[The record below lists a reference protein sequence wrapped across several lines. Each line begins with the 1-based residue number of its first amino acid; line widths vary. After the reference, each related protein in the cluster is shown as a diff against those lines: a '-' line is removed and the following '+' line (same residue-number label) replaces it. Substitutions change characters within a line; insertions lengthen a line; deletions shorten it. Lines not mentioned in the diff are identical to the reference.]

1 MASGKAWNRRIALA
15 GGAALAATGGYFWLR
30 EPSGTT
36 VHHSRLTDSRTFLR
50 GNAAEPETLDP
61 SQSSGT
67 QESEIMGDLMIGLM
81 THDPACKTIP
91 GMATHWETSQDGLA
105 WTFHLREALWSDGVP
120 VTAEDFVFSWRRLV
134 DPATAS
140 SYAYF
145 LHLLKNGAAISA
157 GKMPPSALGATA
169 VDARTLKLA
178 LEHPAP
184 YLLELLTHGTT
195 YPLPRHVVTEKGKEW
210 ARPGNYVSNG
220 PFTLKAWI
228 PNDYVLVEKN
238 PRFYDAANVALERV
252 YFYPTSDYG
261 AALRRFQVGELDYQE
276 RYPTQKVDWIRKNL
290 PQTIHPVPSLITEIV
305 GVNHKRK
312 PFDDVRVREAIN
324 LALNRDVIT
333 QRILRNGEV
342 PAYNVVPPGIAN
354 YQGGLAY
361 DFKALS
367 YSQRIEKAQSLMRAA
382 GFGENRR
389 FRTTYMIR
397 STAPTVGRAIAAAIQ
412 QMLAQVFIDITIT
425 PNDMQVFY
433 PAIQEHDFDIC
444 QAGWA
449 ADFSDASNFL
459 DLFRTGGGNN
469 WGEYSN
475 PAFDTALDSAQHEP
489 DIHRRSEKL
498 AQAEGIFLKDHAAM
512 PLWFWVSLNVV
523 WPYVKGFEANALDY
537 HRSRWISIDQAA
549 RVKQFA

>member
-1 MASGKAWNRRIALA
+1 MASGKTWNRRIALA
-15 GGAALAATGGYFWLR
+15 GGAALAATGGYFALR
-30 EPSGTT
+30 GPSG
-36 VHHSRLTDSRTFLR
+36 SRAPRKVTDARTLLR

-61 SQSSGT
+61 TQSSGT
-67 QESEIMGDLMIGLM
+67 QESEIMGDLMIGLT
-81 THDPACKTIP
+81 THDPACKAIP
-91 GMATHWETSQDGLA
+91 GMATHWETSGDGLI

-120 VTAEDFVFSWRRLV
+120 VTAGDFVFSWQRLV
-134 DPATAS
+134 DPASAS

-145 LHLLKNGAAISA
+145 LHLIKNGVAISA
-157 GKMPPSALGATA
+157 GKMPASALGARA
-169 VDARTLKLA
+169 IDARTLRVE

-184 YLLELLTHGTT
+184 YLLELFTHGTT
-195 YPLPRHVVTEKGKEW
+195 YPLPRHVVTAKGKAW

-220 PFTLKAWI
+220 PFTLKQWI
-228 PNDYVLVEKN
+228 PNDYVLLEKN
-238 PRFYDAANVALERV
+238 PRFYDAANVALEQV

-261 AALRRFQVGELDYQE
+261 AALRRFQVGELDFQD

-290 PQTIHPVPSLITEIV
+290 PQTIDPVPSLITEIV
-305 GVNHKRK
+305 GVNHKRE
-312 PFDDVRVREAIN
+312 PFSDVRVREAIN
-324 LALNRDVIT
+324 LALNREVIT

-361 DFKALS
+361 DFKALN
-367 YSQRIEKAQSLMRAA
+367 YAQRIEKAQSLMRAT
-382 GFGENRR
+382 GFGESKRL
-389 FRTTYMIR
+389 RTTYMIR

-412 QMLAQVFIDITIT
+412 QMLAQVYIDITIT

-433 PAIQEHDFDIC
+433 PAIQEHNFDIA

-475 PAFDTALDSAQHEP
+475 PAFDAALDGAQREA
-489 DIHRRSEKL
+489 DVNRRSEKL
-498 AQAEGIFLKDHAAM
+498 AQAESIFLKDHAAM
-512 PLWFWVSLNVV
+512 PLWFWVSLNLT
-523 WPYVKGFEANALDY
+523 WPYVKGLEANALDY
-537 HRSRWISIDQAA
+537 HRSRWISVDQAA
-549 RVKQFA
+549 RIQQFA

>member
-1 MASGKAWNRRIALA
+1 MASGKTWNRRIALA
-15 GGAALAATGGYFWLR
+15 GGAALAATGGYFALR
-30 EPSGTT
+30 GPSG
-36 VHHSRLTDSRTFLR
+36 SRAPRKVTDARTLLR

-61 SQSSGT
+61 TQSSGT
-67 QESEIMGDLMIGLM
+67 QESEIMGDLMIGLT
-81 THDPACKTIP
+81 THDPACKAIP
-91 GMATHWETSQDGLA
+91 GMATHWETSGDGLI

-120 VTAEDFVFSWRRLV
+120 VTAGDFVFSWQRLV
-134 DPATAS
+134 DPASAS

-145 LHLLKNGAAISA
+145 LHLIKNGVAISA
-157 GKMPPSALGATA
+157 GKMPPSALGARA
-169 VDARTLKLA
+169 IDARTLRVE

-184 YLLELLTHGTT
+184 YLLELFTHGTT
-195 YPLPRHVVTEKGKEW
+195 YPLPRHVVTAKGKAW

-220 PFTLKAWI
+220 PFTLKQWI
-228 PNDYVLVEKN
+228 PNDYVLLEKN
-238 PRFYDAANVALERV
+238 PRFYDAANVALEQV

-261 AALRRFQVGELDYQE
+261 AALRRFQVGELDFQD

-290 PQTIHPVPSLITEIV
+290 PQTIDPVPSLITEIV
-305 GVNHKRK
+305 GVNHKRE
-312 PFDDVRVREAIN
+312 PFSDVRVREAIN
-324 LALNRDVIT
+324 LALNREVIT

-361 DFKALS
+361 DFKALN
-367 YSQRIEKAQSLMRAA
+367 YAQRIEKAQSLMRAA
-382 GFGENRR
+382 GFGESKRL
-389 FRTTYMIR
+389 RTTYMIR

-412 QMLAQVFIDITIT
+412 QMLAQVYIDITIT

-433 PAIQEHDFDIC
+433 PAIQEHNFDIA

-475 PAFDTALDSAQHEP
+475 PAFDAALDGAQREA
-489 DIHRRSEKL
+489 DVNRRSEKL
-498 AQAEGIFLKDHAAM
+498 AQAESIFLKDHAAM
-512 PLWFWVSLNVV
+512 PLWFWVSLNLT
-523 WPYVKGFEANALDY
+523 WPYVKGLEANALDY

-549 RVKQFA
+549 RIKQFA

>member
-1 MASGKAWNRRIALA
+1 MASGKTWNRRIALA
-15 GGAALAATGGYFWLR
+15 GGAALAATGGYFALR
-30 EPSGTT
+30 GPSG
-36 VHHSRLTDSRTFLR
+36 SRAPRKVTDARTLLR

-61 SQSSGT
+61 TQSSGT
-67 QESEIMGDLMIGLM
+67 QESEIMGDLMIGLT
-81 THDPACKTIP
+81 THDPACKAIP
-91 GMATHWETSQDGLA
+91 GMATHWETSGDGLI
-105 WTFHLREALWSDGVP
+105 WTYHLREALWSDGVP
-120 VTAEDFVFSWRRLV
+120 VTAGDFVFSWQRLV
-134 DPATAS
+134 DPASAS

-145 LHLLKNGAAISA
+145 LHLIKNGVAISA
-157 GKMPPSALGATA
+157 GKMPPSALGARA
-169 VDARTLKLA
+169 IDARTLRVE

-184 YLLELLTHGTT
+184 YLLELFTHGTT
-195 YPLPRHVVTEKGKEW
+195 YPLPRHVVTAKGKAW

-220 PFTLKAWI
+220 PFTLKQWI
-228 PNDYVLVEKN
+228 PNDYVLLEKN
-238 PRFYDAANVALERV
+238 PRFYDAANVALEQV

-261 AALRRFQVGELDYQE
+261 AALRRFQVGELDFQD

-290 PQTIHPVPSLITEIV
+290 PQTIDPVPSLITEIV
-305 GVNHKRK
+305 GVNHKRE
-312 PFDDVRVREAIN
+312 PFSDVRVREAIN
-324 LALNRDVIT
+324 LALNREVIT

-361 DFKALS
+361 DFKALN
-367 YSQRIEKAQSLMRAA
+367 YAQRIEKAQSLMRAA
-382 GFGENRR
+382 GFGESKRL
-389 FRTTYMIR
+389 RTTYMIR

-412 QMLAQVFIDITIT
+412 QMLAQVYIDITIT

-433 PAIQEHDFDIC
+433 PAIQEHNFDIA

-475 PAFDTALDSAQHEP
+475 PAFDAALDGAQREA
-489 DIHRRSEKL
+489 DVNRRSEKL
-498 AQAEGIFLKDHAAM
+498 AQAESIFLKDHAAM
-512 PLWFWVSLNVV
+512 PLWFWVSLNLT
-523 WPYVKGFEANALDY
+523 WPYVKGLEANALDY

-549 RVKQFA
+549 RIQQFA

>member
-1 MASGKAWNRRIALA
+1 MASGKTWNRRIALA
-15 GGAALAATGGYFWLR
+15 GGAALAATGGYFALR
-30 EPSGTT
+30 GPSG
-36 VHHSRLTDSRTFLR
+36 SRAPRKVTDARTLLR

-61 SQSSGT
+61 TQSSGT
-67 QESEIMGDLMIGLM
+67 QESEIMGDLMIGLT
-81 THDPACKTIP
+81 THDPACKAIP
-91 GMATHWETSQDGLA
+91 GMATHWETSGDGLI

-120 VTAEDFVFSWRRLV
+120 VTAGDFVFSWQRLV
-134 DPATAS
+134 DPASAS

-145 LHLLKNGAAISA
+145 LHLIKNGVAISA
-157 GKMPPSALGATA
+157 GKMPPSALGARA
-169 VDARTLKLA
+169 IDARTLRVE

-184 YLLELLTHGTT
+184 YLLELFTHGTT
-195 YPLPRHVVTEKGKEW
+195 YPLPRHVVTAKGKAW

-220 PFTLKAWI
+220 PFTLKQWI
-228 PNDYVLVEKN
+228 PNDYVLLEKN
-238 PRFYDAANVALERV
+238 PRFYDAANVALEQV

-261 AALRRFQVGELDYQE
+261 AALRRFQVGELDFQD

-290 PQTIHPVPSLITEIV
+290 PQTIDPVPSLITEIV
-305 GVNHKRK
+305 GVNHKRE
-312 PFDDVRVREAIN
+312 PFSDVRVREAIN
-324 LALNRDVIT
+324 LALNREVIT

-361 DFKALS
+361 DFKALN
-367 YSQRIEKAQSLMRAA
+367 YAQRIEKAQSLMRAA
-382 GFGENRR
+382 GFGESKRL
-389 FRTTYMIR
+389 RTTYMIR

-412 QMLAQVFIDITIT
+412 QMLAQVYIDITIT

-433 PAIQEHDFDIC
+433 PAIQEHNFDIA

-475 PAFDTALDSAQHEP
+475 PAFDAALDGAQREA
-489 DIHRRSEKL
+489 DVNRRSEKL
-498 AQAEGIFLKDHAAM
+498 AQAESIFLKDHAAM
-512 PLWFWVSLNVV
+512 PLWFWVSLNLT
-523 WPYVKGFEANALDY
+523 WPYVKGLEANALDY

-549 RVKQFA
+549 RIQQFA

>member
-1 MASGKAWNRRIALA
+1 MASGKTWNRRIALA
-15 GGAALAATGGYFWLR
+15 GGAALAATGGYFALR
-30 EPSGTT
+30 GPSG
-36 VHHSRLTDSRTFLR
+36 SRAPRKVTDARTLLR

-61 SQSSGT
+61 TQSSGT
-67 QESEIMGDLMIGLM
+67 QESEIMGDLMIGLT
-81 THDPACKTIP
+81 THDPACKAIP
-91 GMATHWETSQDGLA
+91 GMATHWETSGDGLI

-120 VTAEDFVFSWRRLV
+120 VTAGDFVFSWQRLV
-134 DPATAS
+134 DPASAS

-145 LHLLKNGAAISA
+145 LHLIKNGVAISA
-157 GKMPPSALGATA
+157 GKMPPSALGARA
-169 VDARTLKLA
+169 IDARTLRVE

-184 YLLELLTHGTT
+184 YLLELFTHGTT
-195 YPLPRHVVTEKGKEW
+195 YPLPRHVVTAKGKAW

-220 PFTLKAWI
+220 PFTLKQWI
-228 PNDYVLVEKN
+228 PNDYVLLEKN
-238 PRFYDAANVALERV
+238 PRFYDAANVALEQV

-261 AALRRFQVGELDYQE
+261 AALRRFQVGELDFQD

-290 PQTIHPVPSLITEIV
+290 PQTIDPVPSLITEIV
-305 GVNHKRK
+305 GVNHKRE
-312 PFDDVRVREAIN
+312 PFSDVRVREAIN
-324 LALNRDVIT
+324 LALNREVIT

-361 DFKALS
+361 DFKALN
-367 YSQRIEKAQSLMRAA
+367 YAQRIEKAQSLMRAA
-382 GFGENRR
+382 GFGESKRL
-389 FRTTYMIR
+389 RTTYMIR
-397 STAPTVGRAIAAAIQ
+397 STAPTVGRAITAAIQ
-412 QMLAQVFIDITIT
+412 QMLAQVYIDITIT

-433 PAIQEHDFDIC
+433 PAIQEHNFDIA

-475 PAFDTALDSAQHEP
+475 PAFDAALDGAQREA
-489 DIHRRSEKL
+489 DVNRRSEKL
-498 AQAEGIFLKDHAAM
+498 AQAESIFLKDHAAM
-512 PLWFWVSLNVV
+512 PLWFWVSLNLT
-523 WPYVKGFEANALDY
+523 WPYVKGLEANALDY

-549 RVKQFA
+549 RIQQFA

>member
-1 MASGKAWNRRIALA
+1 MASGKTWNRRIALA
-15 GGAALAATGGYFWLR
+15 GGAALAATGGYFALR
-30 EPSGTT
+30 GPSG
-36 VHHSRLTDSRTFLR
+36 SRAPRKVTDARTLLR

-61 SQSSGT
+61 TQSSGT
-67 QESEIMGDLMIGLM
+67 QESEIMGDLMIGLT
-81 THDPACKTIP
+81 THDPACKAIP
-91 GMATHWETSQDGLA
+91 GMATHWETSDDGLI

-120 VTAEDFVFSWRRLV
+120 VTAGDFVFSWQRLV
-134 DPATAS
+134 DPASAS

-145 LHLLKNGAAISA
+145 LHLIKNGVAISA
-157 GKMPPSALGATA
+157 GKMPATALGARA
-169 VDARTLKLA
+169 IDARTLRVD

-184 YLLELLTHGTT
+184 YLLELFTHGTT
-195 YPLPRHVVTEKGKEW
+195 YPLPRHVVTAKGKAW

-220 PFTLKAWI
+220 PFTLKSWI
-228 PNDYVLVEKN
+228 PNDYVLLEKN
-238 PRFYDAANVALERV
+238 PRFYDAANVALEQV

-290 PQTIHPVPSLITEIV
+290 PQTIDPVPSLITEIV
-305 GVNHKRK
+305 GVNHKRE
-312 PFDDVRVREAIN
+312 PFSDVRVREAIN
-324 LALNRDVIT
+324 LALNREVIT

-361 DFKALS
+361 DFKALN
-367 YSQRIEKAQSLMRAA
+367 YAQRIEKAQSLMRAA
-382 GFGENRR
+382 GFGESKRL
-389 FRTTYMIR
+389 RTTYMIR

-412 QMLAQVFIDITIT
+412 QMLAQVYIDITIT

-433 PAIQEHDFDIC
+433 PAIQEHNFDIA

-475 PAFDTALDSAQHEP
+475 PAFDAALDGAQREA
-489 DIHRRSEKL
+489 DVNRRSEKL
-498 AQAEGIFLKDHAAM
+498 AQAESIFLKDHAAM
-512 PLWFWVSLNVV
+512 PLWFWVSLNLT
-523 WPYVKGFEANALDY
+523 WPYVKGLEANALDY

-549 RVKQFA
+549 RIKQFA

>member
-1 MASGKAWNRRIALA
+1 MASGKTWNRRIALA
-15 GGAALAATGGYFWLR
+15 GGAALAATGGYFALR
-30 EPSGTT
+30 GPSG
-36 VHHSRLTDSRTFLR
+36 SRAPRKVTDDRTLLR

-61 SQSSGT
+61 TQSSGT
-67 QESEIMGDLMIGLM
+67 QESEIMGDLMIGLT
-81 THDPACKTIP
+81 THDPACKAIT
-91 GMATHWETSQDGLA
+91 GMATHWETSGDGLI
-105 WTFHLREALWSDGVP
+105 WSFHLREALWSDGVP
-120 VTAEDFVFSWRRLV
+120 VTAGDFVFSWQRLV
-134 DPATAS
+134 DPASAS

-145 LHLLKNGAAISA
+145 LHLIKNGVAISA
-157 GKMPPSALGATA
+157 GKMPPSALGARA
-169 VDARTLKLA
+169 IDARTLRVE

-184 YLLELLTHGTT
+184 YLLELFTHGTT
-195 YPLPRHVVTEKGKEW
+195 YPLPRHVVTAKGKAW

-220 PFTLKAWI
+220 PFTLKQWI
-228 PNDYVLVEKN
+228 PNDYVLLEKN
-238 PRFYDAANVALERV
+238 PRFYDAANVALEQV

-261 AALRRFQVGELDYQE
+261 AALRRFQVGELDFQD

-290 PQTIHPVPSLITEIV
+290 PQTIDPVPSLITEIV
-305 GVNHKRK
+305 GVNHKRE
-312 PFDDVRVREAIN
+312 PFSDVRVREAIN
-324 LALNRDVIT
+324 LALNREVIT

-361 DFKALS
+361 DFKALN
-367 YSQRIEKAQSLMRAA
+367 YAQRIEKAQSLMRAA
-382 GFGENRR
+382 GFGESKRL
-389 FRTTYMIR
+389 RTTYMIR

-412 QMLAQVFIDITIT
+412 QMLAQVYIDITIT

-433 PAIQEHDFDIC
+433 PAIQEHNFDIA

-475 PAFDTALDSAQHEP
+475 PAFDAALDGAQREA
-489 DIHRRSEKL
+489 DVNRRSEKL
-498 AQAEGIFLKDHAAM
+498 AQAESIFLKDHAAM
-512 PLWFWVSLNVV
+512 PLWFWVSLNLT
-523 WPYVKGFEANALDY
+523 WPYVKGLEANALDY

-549 RVKQFA
+549 RIQQFA

>member
-15 GGAALAATGGYFWLR
+15 GGAALAATGGYFALR
-30 EPSGTT
+30 GPSGNR
-36 VHHSRLTDSRTFLR
+36 VHHKVTDARTLLR

-61 SQSSGT
+61 TQSSGT
-67 QESEIMGDLMIGLM
+67 QESEIMGDLMIGLT
-81 THDPACKTIP
+81 THDPACKAIP
-91 GMATHWETSQDGLA
+91 GMATHWETSGDGLI

-120 VTAEDFVFSWRRLV
+120 VTAGDFVFSWQRLV
-134 DPATAS
+134 DPASAS

-145 LHLLKNGAAISA
+145 LHLIKNGAAISA

-169 VDARTLKLA
+169 VNARTLRVA

-184 YLLELLTHGTT
+184 YLLELFTHGTT
-195 YPLPRHVVTEKGKEW
+195 YPLPRHVVTAKGKEW

-220 PFTLKAWI
+220 PFTLKRWI
-228 PNDYVLVEKN
+228 PNDYVLLEKN
-238 PRFYDAANVALERV
+238 PRFYDAANVALEQI
-252 YFYPTSDYG
+252 YFYPTVDYA

-290 PQTIHPVPSLITEIV
+290 PHTIDPVPSLITEIV

-324 LALNRDVIT
+324 LALNREVIT

-361 DFKALS
+361 DFKALD
-367 YSQRIEKAQSLMRAA
+367 YAQRIEKARSLMRAA
-382 GFGENRR
+382 GFSDNKRV
-389 FRTTYMIR
+389 RTTYMIR

-412 QMLAQVFIDITIT
+412 QMLAQVYIDITIT

-433 PAIQEHDFDIC
+433 PAIQEHDFDIA

-475 PAFDTALDSAQHEP
+475 PAFDAALDSAQREA
-489 DIHRRSEKL
+489 DAGRRSDKL
-498 AQAEGIFLKDHAAM
+498 MQAESIFLKDHAAM
-512 PLWFWVSLNVV
+512 PLWFWVSLNLT
-523 WPYVKGFEANALDY
+523 WPYVKGLEANPLDF

-549 RVKQFA
+549 RVKQFS

>member
-1 MASGKAWNRRIALA
+1 MASGKTWNRRIALA
-15 GGAALAATGGYFWLR
+15 GGAALAATGGYFALR
-30 EPSGTT
+30 GPSG
-36 VHHSRLTDSRTFLR
+36 SRAPRKVTDARTLLR
-50 GNAAEPETLDP
+50 GNAAEPESLDP
-61 SQSSGT
+61 TQSSGT
-67 QESEIMGDLMIGLM
+67 QESEIMGDLMIGLT
-81 THDPACKTIP
+81 THDPACKAIP
-91 GMATHWETSQDGLA
+91 GMATHWETSGDGLI

-120 VTAEDFVFSWRRLV
+120 VTAGDFVFSWQRLV
-134 DPATAS
+134 DPASAS

-145 LHLLKNGAAISA
+145 LHLIKNGVAISA
-157 GKMPPSALGATA
+157 GKMPPSALGARA
-169 VDARTLKLA
+169 IDARTLRVE

-184 YLLELLTHGTT
+184 YLLELFTHGTT
-195 YPLPRHVVTEKGKEW
+195 YPLPRHVVTAKGKAW

-220 PFTLKAWI
+220 PFTLKQWI
-228 PNDYVLVEKN
+228 PNDYVLLEKN
-238 PRFYDAANVALERV
+238 PRFYDAANVALEQV

-261 AALRRFQVGELDYQE
+261 AALRRFQVGELDFQD

-290 PQTIHPVPSLITEIV
+290 PQTIDPVPSLITEIV
-305 GVNHKRK
+305 GVNHKRE
-312 PFDDVRVREAIN
+312 PFSDVRVREAIN
-324 LALNRDVIT
+324 LALNREVIT

-361 DFKALS
+361 DFKALN
-367 YSQRIEKAQSLMRAA
+367 YAQRIEKAQSLMRAA
-382 GFGENRR
+382 GFGESKRL
-389 FRTTYMIR
+389 RTTYMIR

-412 QMLAQVFIDITIT
+412 QMLAQVYIDITIT

-433 PAIQEHDFDIC
+433 PAIQEHNFDIA

-475 PAFDTALDSAQHEP
+475 PAFDAALDGAQREA
-489 DIHRRSEKL
+489 DVNRRSEKL
-498 AQAEGIFLKDHAAM
+498 AQAESIFLKDHAAM
-512 PLWFWVSLNVV
+512 PLWFWVSLNLT
-523 WPYVKGFEANALDY
+523 WPYVKGLEANALDY

-549 RVKQFA
+549 RIQQFA

>member
-1 MASGKAWNRRIALA
+1 MASGKTWNRRIALA
-15 GGAALAATGGYFWLR
+15 GGAALAATGGYFALR
-30 EPSGTT
+30 GPSG
-36 VHHSRLTDSRTFLR
+36 SRAPRKVTDARTLLR

-61 SQSSGT
+61 TQSSGT
-67 QESEIMGDLMIGLM
+67 QESEIMGDLMIGLT
-81 THDPACKTIP
+81 THDPACKAIP
-91 GMATHWETSQDGLA
+91 GMATHWETSGDGLI

-120 VTAEDFVFSWRRLV
+120 VTAGDFVFSWQRLV
-134 DPATAS
+134 DPASAS

-145 LHLLKNGAAISA
+145 LHLIKNGVAISA
-157 GKMPPSALGATA
+157 GKMPPSALGARA
-169 VDARTLKLA
+169 IDARTLRVE

-184 YLLELLTHGTT
+184 YLLELFTHGTT
-195 YPLPRHVVTEKGKEW
+195 YPLPRHVVTAKGKAW

-220 PFTLKAWI
+220 PFTLKQWI
-228 PNDYVLVEKN
+228 PNDYVLLEKN
-238 PRFYDAANVALERV
+238 PRFYDAANVALEQV

-261 AALRRFQVGELDYQE
+261 AALRRFQVGELDFQD

-290 PQTIHPVPSLITEIV
+290 PQTIDPVPSLITEIV
-305 GVNHKRK
+305 GVNHKRE
-312 PFDDVRVREAIN
+312 PFSDVRVREAIN
-324 LALNRDVIT
+324 LALNREVIT

-361 DFKALS
+361 DFKALN
-367 YSQRIEKAQSLMRAA
+367 YAQRIEKAQSLMRAA
-382 GFGENRR
+382 GFGESKRL
-389 FRTTYMIR
+389 RTTYMIR

-412 QMLAQVFIDITIT
+412 QMLAQVYIDITIT

-433 PAIQEHDFDIC
+433 PAIQEHNFDIA

-475 PAFDTALDSAQHEP
+475 PAFDAALDGAQREA
-489 DIHRRSEKL
+489 DVNRRSEKL
-498 AQAEGIFLKDHAAM
+498 AQAESIFLKDHAAM
-512 PLWFWVSLNVV
+512 PLWFWVSPNLT
-523 WPYVKGFEANALDY
+523 WPYVKGLEANALDY

-549 RVKQFA
+549 RIQQFA

>member
-1 MASGKAWNRRIALA
+1 MASGKTWNRRIALA
-15 GGAALAATGGYFWLR
+15 GGAALAATGGYFALR
-30 EPSGTT
+30 GPSG
-36 VHHSRLTDSRTFLR
+36 SRAPRKVTDARTLLR

-61 SQSSGT
+61 TQSSGT
-67 QESEIMGDLMIGLM
+67 QESEIMGDLMIGLT
-81 THDPACKTIP
+81 THDSACKAIP
-91 GMATHWETSQDGLA
+91 GMASHWETSGDGLI

-120 VTAEDFVFSWRRLV
+120 VTAGDFVFSWQRLV
-134 DPATAS
+134 DPASAS

-145 LHLLKNGAAISA
+145 LHLIKNGVAISA
-157 GKMPPSALGATA
+157 GKMPPSALGAKA
-169 VDARTLKLA
+169 IDARTLRVE

-184 YLLELLTHGTT
+184 YLLELFTHGTT
-195 YPLPRHVVTEKGKEW
+195 YPLPRHVVTAKGKAW

-220 PFTLKAWI
+220 PFTLKQWI
-228 PNDYVLVEKN
+228 PNDYVLLEKN
-238 PRFYDAANVALERV
+238 PRFYDAANVALEQV

-261 AALRRFQVGELDYQE
+261 AALRRFQVGELDFQD

-290 PQTIHPVPSLITEIV
+290 PQTIDPVPSLITEIV
-305 GVNHKRK
+305 GVNHKRE
-312 PFDDVRVREAIN
+312 PFSDVRVREAIN
-324 LALNRDVIT
+324 LALNREVIT

-361 DFKALS
+361 DFKALN
-367 YSQRIEKAQSLMRAA
+367 YAQRIEKAQSLMRAA
-382 GFGENRR
+382 GFGESKRL
-389 FRTTYMIR
+389 RTTYMIR

-412 QMLAQVFIDITIT
+412 QMLAQVYIDITIT

-433 PAIQEHDFDIC
+433 PAIQEHNFDIA

-475 PAFDTALDSAQHEP
+475 PAFDAALDGAQREA
-489 DIHRRSEKL
+489 DVNRRSEKL
-498 AQAEGIFLKDHAAM
+498 AQAESIFLKDHAAM
-512 PLWFWVSLNVV
+512 PLWFWVSLNLT
-523 WPYVKGFEANALDY
+523 WPYVKGLEANALDY
-537 HRSRWISIDQAA
+537 HRSRWISVDQAA
-549 RVKQFA
+549 RIQQFA

>member
-1 MASGKAWNRRIALA
+1 MASGKTWNRRIALA
-15 GGAALAATGGYFWLR
+15 GGAALAATGGYFALR
-30 EPSGTT
+30 GPSG
-36 VHHSRLTDSRTFLR
+36 SRAPRKVTDARTLLR

-61 SQSSGT
+61 TQSSGT
-67 QESEIMGDLMIGLM
+67 QESEIMGDLMIGLT
-81 THDPACKTIP
+81 THDPACKAIP
-91 GMATHWETSQDGLA
+91 GMATHWETSGDGLI

-120 VTAEDFVFSWRRLV
+120 VTAGDFVFSWQRLV
-134 DPATAS
+134 DPASAS

-145 LHLLKNGAAISA
+145 LHLIKNGVAISA
-157 GKMPPSALGATA
+157 GKMPPSALGARA
-169 VDARTLKLA
+169 IDARTLRVE

-184 YLLELLTHGTT
+184 YLLELFTHGTT
-195 YPLPRHVVTEKGKEW
+195 YPLPRHVVTAKGKAW

-220 PFTLKAWI
+220 PFTLKQWI
-228 PNDYVLVEKN
+228 PNDYVLLEKN
-238 PRFYDAANVALERV
+238 PRFYDAANVALEQV

-261 AALRRFQVGELDYQE
+261 AALRRFQVGELDFQD

-290 PQTIHPVPSLITEIV
+290 PQTIDPVPSLITEIV
-305 GVNHKRK
+305 GVNHKRE
-312 PFDDVRVREAIN
+312 PFSDVRVREAIN
-324 LALNRDVIT
+324 LALNREVIT

-361 DFKALS
+361 DFKALN
-367 YSQRIEKAQSLMRAA
+367 YAQRIEKAQSLMRAA
-382 GFGENRR
+382 GFGESKRL
-389 FRTTYMIR
+389 RTTYMIR

-412 QMLAQVFIDITIT
+412 QMLAQVYIDITIT

-433 PAIQEHDFDIC
+433 PAIQEHNFDIA

-475 PAFDTALDSAQHEP
+475 PAFDAALDGAQREA
-489 DIHRRSEKL
+489 DVNRRSEKL
-498 AQAEGIFLKDHAAM
+498 TQAESIFLKDHAAM
-512 PLWFWVSLNVV
+512 PLWFWVSLNLT
-523 WPYVKGFEANALDY
+523 WPYVKGLEANALDY

-549 RVKQFA
+549 RIQQFA

>member
-1 MASGKAWNRRIALA
+1 MASGKTWNRRIALA
-15 GGAALAATGGYFWLR
+15 GGAALAATGGYFALR
-30 EPSGTT
+30 GPSG
-36 VHHSRLTDSRTFLR
+36 SRAPRKVTDARTLLR

-61 SQSSGT
+61 TQSSGT
-67 QESEIMGDLMIGLM
+67 QESEIMGDLMIGLT
-81 THDPACKTIP
+81 THDPACKAIP
-91 GMATHWETSQDGLA
+91 GMATHWETSGDGLI

-120 VTAEDFVFSWRRLV
+120 VTAGDFVFSWQRLV
-134 DPATAS
+134 DPASAS

-145 LHLLKNGAAISA
+145 LHLIKNGVAISA
-157 GKMPPSALGATA
+157 GKMPPSALGARA
-169 VDARTLKLA
+169 IDARTLRVE

-184 YLLELLTHGTT
+184 YLLELFTHGTT
-195 YPLPRHVVTEKGKEW
+195 YPLPRHVVTAKGKAW

-220 PFTLKAWI
+220 PFTLKQWI
-228 PNDYVLVEKN
+228 PNDYVLLEKN
-238 PRFYDAANVALERV
+238 PRFYDAANVALEQV

-261 AALRRFQVGELDYQE
+261 AALRRFQVGELDFQD

-290 PQTIHPVPSLITEIV
+290 PQTIDPVPSLITEIV
-305 GVNHKRK
+305 GVNHKRE
-312 PFDDVRVREAIN
+312 PFSDVRVREAIN
-324 LALNRDVIT
+324 LALNREVIT

-361 DFKALS
+361 DFKALN
-367 YSQRIEKAQSLMRAA
+367 YAQRIEKAQSLMRAA
-382 GFGENRR
+382 GFGESKRL
-389 FRTTYMIR
+389 RTTYMIR

-412 QMLAQVFIDITIT
+412 QMLAQVYIDITIT

-433 PAIQEHDFDIC
+433 PAIQEHNFDIA

-475 PAFDTALDSAQHEP
+475 PAFDAALDGAQREA
-489 DIHRRSEKL
+489 DVNRRSEKL
-498 AQAEGIFLKDHAAM
+498 AQAESIFLKDHAAM
-512 PLWFWVSLNVV
+512 PLWFWVSLNLT
-523 WPYVKGFEANALDY
+523 WPYVKGLEANALDY
-537 HRSRWISIDQAA
+537 HRSRWISVDQAA
-549 RVKQFA
+549 RIQQFA

>member
-1 MASGKAWNRRIALA
+1 MASGKTWNRRIALA
-15 GGAALAATGGYFWLR
+15 GGAALAATGGYFALR
-30 EPSGTT
+30 GPSGGRAPRK
-36 VHHSRLTDSRTFLR
+36 VTDSRTLLR

-61 SQSSGT
+61 TQSSGT
-67 QESEIMGDLMIGLM
+67 QESEIMGDLMIGLT
-81 THDPACKTIP
+81 THDPACKAIP
-91 GMATHWETSQDGLA
+91 GMATHWETSGDGLI

-120 VTAEDFVFSWRRLV
+120 VTAGDFVFSWQRLV
-134 DPATAS
+134 DPASAS

-145 LHLLKNGAAISA
+145 LHLIKNGVAISA
-157 GKMPPSALGATA
+157 GKMPPSALGAKA
-169 VDARTLKLA
+169 IDARTLRVE

-184 YLLELLTHGTT
+184 YLLELFTHGTT
-195 YPLPRHVVTEKGKEW
+195 YPLPRHVVTAKGKAW

-220 PFTLKAWI
+220 PFTLKQWI
-228 PNDYVLVEKN
+228 PNDYVLLEKN
-238 PRFYDAANVALERV
+238 PRFYDAANVALEQV

-261 AALRRFQVGELDYQE
+261 AALRRFQVGELDFQD

-290 PQTIHPVPSLITEIV
+290 PQTIDPVPSLITEIV
-305 GVNHKRK
+305 GVNHKRE
-312 PFDDVRVREAIN
+312 PFSDVRVREAIN
-324 LALNRDVIT
+324 LALNREVIT

-361 DFKALS
+361 DFKALN
-367 YSQRIEKAQSLMRAA
+367 YAQRIEKAQSLMRAA
-382 GFGENRR
+382 GFGESKRL
-389 FRTTYMIR
+389 RTTYMIR

-412 QMLAQVFIDITIT
+412 QMLAQVYIDITIT

-433 PAIQEHDFDIC
+433 PAIQEHNFDIA

-475 PAFDTALDSAQHEP
+475 PAFDAALDGAQREA
-489 DIHRRSEKL
+489 DVNRRSEKL
-498 AQAEGIFLKDHAAM
+498 AQAESIFLKDHAAM
-512 PLWFWVSLNVV
+512 PLWFWVSLNLT
-523 WPYVKGFEANALDY
+523 WPYVKGLEANALDY

-549 RVKQFA
+549 RIQQFA

>member
-30 EPSGTT
+30 GPAGTT
-36 VHHSRLTDSRTFLR
+36 VHPRLTDARTFLR

-67 QESEIMGDLMIGLM
+67 QESEIMGDLMIGLT

-91 GMATHWETSQDGLA
+91 GMATHWETSEDGLI

-120 VTAEDFVFSWRRLV
+120 VTAGDFVFSWQRLV
-134 DPATAS
+134 DPASAS

-145 LHLLKNGAAISA
+145 LHLIKNGVAISA
-157 GKMPPSALGATA
+157 GKMPPTALGARA
-169 VDARTLKLA
+169 IDARTLRVE

-184 YLLELLTHGTT
+184 YLLELFTHGTT
-195 YPLPRHVVTEKGKEW
+195 YPLPRHVVTAKGKAW

-220 PFTLKAWI
+220 PFTLKSWI
-228 PNDYVLVEKN
+228 PNDYVLLEKN
-238 PRFYDAANVALERV
+238 PRFYDAANVALEQV

-261 AALRRFQVGELDYQE
+261 AALRRFQVGELDFQD

-290 PQTIHPVPSLITEIV
+290 PQTINPVPSLITEIV
-305 GVNHKRK
+305 GVNHKRE
-312 PFDDVRVREAIN
+312 PFSDVRVREAIN
-324 LALNRDVIT
+324 LALNREVIT

-361 DFKALS
+361 DFKALN
-367 YSQRIEKAQSLMRAA
+367 YAQRIEKAQSLMRAA
-382 GFGENRR
+382 GFGESKRL
-389 FRTTYMIR
+389 RTTYMIR

-412 QMLAQVFIDITIT
+412 QMLAQVYIDITIT

-433 PAIQEHDFDIC
+433 PAIQEHNFDIA

-475 PAFDTALDSAQHEP
+475 PAFDAALDGAQREA
-489 DIHRRSEKL
+489 DVNRRSEKL
-498 AQAEGIFLKDHAAM
+498 AQAESIFLKDHAAM
-512 PLWFWVSLNVV
+512 PLWFWVSLNLT
-523 WPYVKGFEANALDY
+523 WPYVKGLEANALDY

-549 RVKQFA
+549 RIKQFA

>member
-1 MASGKAWNRRIALA
+1 MASGKTWNRRIALA
-15 GGAALAATGGYFWLR
+15 GGAALAATGGYFALR
-30 EPSGTT
+30 GPSG
-36 VHHSRLTDSRTFLR
+36 SRAPRKVTDARTLLR

-61 SQSSGT
+61 TQSSGT
-67 QESEIMGDLMIGLM
+67 QESEIMGDLMIGLT
-81 THDPACKTIP
+81 THDPACKAIP
-91 GMATHWETSQDGLA
+91 GMATHWETSGDGLI

-120 VTAEDFVFSWRRLV
+120 VTAGDFVFSWQRLV
-134 DPATAS
+134 DPASAS

-145 LHLLKNGAAISA
+145 LHLIKNGVAISA
-157 GKMPPSALGATA
+157 GKMPPSALGARA
-169 VDARTLKLA
+169 IDARTLRVE

-184 YLLELLTHGTT
+184 YLLELFTHGTT
-195 YPLPRHVVTEKGKEW
+195 YPLPRHVVTAKGKAW

-220 PFTLKAWI
+220 PFTLKQWI
-228 PNDYVLVEKN
+228 PNDYVLLEKN
-238 PRFYDAANVALERV
+238 PRFYDAANVALEQV

-261 AALRRFQVGELDYQE
+261 AALRRFQVGELDFQD

-290 PQTIHPVPSLITEIV
+290 PQTIDPVPSLITEIV
-305 GVNHKRK
+305 GVNHKRE
-312 PFDDVRVREAIN
+312 PFSDVRVREAIN
-324 LALNRDVIT
+324 LALNREVIT

-361 DFKALS
+361 DFKALN
-367 YSQRIEKAQSLMRAA
+367 YAQRIEKAQSLMRAA
-382 GFGENRR
+382 GFGESKRL
-389 FRTTYMIR
+389 RTTYMIR

-412 QMLAQVFIDITIT
+412 QMLAQVYIDITIT

-433 PAIQEHDFDIC
+433 PAIQEHNFDIA

-475 PAFDTALDSAQHEP
+475 LAFDAALDGAQREA
-489 DIHRRSEKL
+489 DVNRRSEKL
-498 AQAEGIFLKDHAAM
+498 AQAESIFLKDHAAM
-512 PLWFWVSLNVV
+512 PLWFWVSLNLT
-523 WPYVKGFEANALDY
+523 WPYVKGLEANALDY

-549 RVKQFA
+549 RIKQFA

>member
-1 MASGKAWNRRIALA
+1 MASGKTWNRRIALA
-15 GGAALAATGGYFWLR
+15 GGAALAATGGYFALR
-30 EPSGTT
+30 GPSG
-36 VHHSRLTDSRTFLR
+36 SRAPRKVTDARTLLR

-61 SQSSGT
+61 TQSSGT
-67 QESEIMGDLMIGLM
+67 QESEIMGDLMIGLT
-81 THDPACKTIP
+81 THDPACKAIP
-91 GMATHWETSQDGLA
+91 GMATHWETSGDGLI

-120 VTAEDFVFSWRRLV
+120 VTAGDFVFSWQRLV
-134 DPATAS
+134 DPASAS

-145 LHLLKNGAAISA
+145 LHLIKNGVAISA
-157 GKMPPSALGATA
+157 GKMPPSALGARA
-169 VDARTLKLA
+169 IDARTLRVE

-184 YLLELLTHGTT
+184 YLLELFTHGTT
-195 YPLPRHVVTEKGKEW
+195 YPLPRHVVTAKGKAW

-220 PFTLKAWI
+220 PFTLKQWI
-228 PNDYVLVEKN
+228 PNDYVLLEKN
-238 PRFYDAANVALERV
+238 PRFYDAANVALEQV

-261 AALRRFQVGELDYQE
+261 AALRRFQVGELDFQD

-290 PQTIHPVPSLITEIV
+290 PQTIDPVPSLITEIV
-305 GVNHKRK
+305 GVNHKRE
-312 PFDDVRVREAIN
+312 PFSDVRVREAIN
-324 LALNRDVIT
+324 LALNREVIT

-361 DFKALS
+361 DFKALN
-367 YSQRIEKAQSLMRAA
+367 YAQRIEKAQSLMRAA
-382 GFGENRR
+382 GFGESKRL
-389 FRTTYMIR
+389 RTTYMIR

-412 QMLAQVFIDITIT
+412 QMLAQVYIDITIT

-433 PAIQEHDFDIC
+433 PAIQEHNFDIA

-475 PAFDTALDSAQHEP
+475 PAFDAALDGAQREA
-489 DIHRRSEKL
+489 DVNRRSEKL
-498 AQAEGIFLKDHAAM
+498 TQAESIFLKDHAAM
-512 PLWFWVSLNVV
+512 PLWFWVSLNLT
-523 WPYVKGFEANALDY
+523 WPYVKGLEANALDY

-549 RVKQFA
+549 RIKQFA

>member
-1 MASGKAWNRRIALA
+1 
-15 GGAALAATGGYFWLR
+15 
-30 EPSGTT
+30 
-36 VHHSRLTDSRTFLR
+36 
-50 GNAAEPETLDP
+50 
-61 SQSSGT
+61 
-67 QESEIMGDLMIGLM
+67 MIGLT
-81 THDPACKTIP
+81 THDPACKAIP
-91 GMATHWETSQDGLA
+91 GMATHWETSGDGLI

-120 VTAEDFVFSWRRLV
+120 VTAGDFVFSWQRLV
-134 DPATAS
+134 DPASAS

-145 LHLLKNGAAISA
+145 LHLIKNGVAISA
-157 GKMPPSALGATA
+157 GKMPPSALGARA
-169 VDARTLKLA
+169 IDARTLRVE

-184 YLLELLTHGTT
+184 YLLELFTHGTT
-195 YPLPRHVVTEKGKEW
+195 YPLPRHVVTAKGKAW

-220 PFTLKAWI
+220 PFTLKQWI
-228 PNDYVLVEKN
+228 PNDYVLLEKN
-238 PRFYDAANVALERV
+238 PRFYDAANVALEQV

-261 AALRRFQVGELDYQE
+261 AALRRFQVGELDFQD

-290 PQTIHPVPSLITEIV
+290 PQTIDPVPSLITEIV
-305 GVNHKRK
+305 GVNHKRE
-312 PFDDVRVREAIN
+312 PFSDVRVREAIN
-324 LALNRDVIT
+324 LALNREVIT

-361 DFKALS
+361 DFKALN
-367 YSQRIEKAQSLMRAA
+367 YAQRIEKAQSLMRAA
-382 GFGENRR
+382 GFGESKRL
-389 FRTTYMIR
+389 RTTYMIR

-412 QMLAQVFIDITIT
+412 QMLAQVYIDITIT

-433 PAIQEHDFDIC
+433 PAIQEHNFDIA

-475 PAFDTALDSAQHEP
+475 PAFDAALDGAQREA
-489 DIHRRSEKL
+489 DVNRRSEKL
-498 AQAEGIFLKDHAAM
+498 AQAESIFLKDHAAM
-512 PLWFWVSLNVV
+512 PLWFWVSLNLT
-523 WPYVKGFEANALDY
+523 WPYVKGLEANALDY

-549 RVKQFA
+549 RIQQFA